1 MIKTDDQILLNLPE
15 QVDKNTKDIAG
26 LKNAF
31 VQKSIEDPTLSER
44 VSKLESETTSHSSA
58 INSNTNKIGILTTNT
73 NSIKE
78 DLEDTKSK
86 VATKIIYNEG
96 LKLVDKN
103 GSELSQETPIKL
115 GNGVK
120 YDSESNS
127 IIATN
132 LLDDIVDS
140 QGRKRYLKLNAEV
153 DANGFL
159 PNCDVSYNVAYLNG
173 YELNMTTFFKTNSS
187 ISEGF
192 ESWFI
197 GIVGMPNWV
206 YNKLITNYIPSKPSG
221 NTRTS
226 VGSFPIISCDDC
238 IQVGYVYIFKA
249 LGENNISSYA
259 TITKAI
265 PSGTMCR
272 FFATFVIDND

>member
-140 QGRKRYLKLNAEV
+140 QGRKRYLKLNARI
-153 DANGFL
+153 DYNGVL
-159 PNCDVSYNVAYLNG
+159 ATCDVSYNVAYLNG
-173 YELNMTTFFKTNSS
+173 YELNITTFFKTTSS
-187 ISEGF
+187 LSEALEG
-192 ESWFI
+192 WFMEVI
-197 GIVGMPNWV
+197 GMPNWV
-206 YNKLITNYIPSKPSG
+206 YKKLITNYIPSKPSG
-221 NTRTS
+221 NTRTC
-226 VGSFPIISCDDC
+226 VGSFPIISCGDC
-238 IQVGYVYIFKA
+238 TQVGYAYVFKA

-259 TITKAI
+259 TITKDI
-265 PSGTMCR
+265 PSETMCR
-272 FFATFVIDND
+272 FSASFTIDND

>member
-140 QGRKRYLKLNAEV
+140 QGRKRYLKLNTSV
-153 DANGFL
+153 SYHGIL
-159 PNCDVSYNVAYLNG
+159 YTSDVFYNVAYLNG
-173 YELNMTTFFKTNSS
+173 YELNITTFFKTKSS
-187 ISEGF
+187 LSEAL
-192 ESWFI
+192 EDWFTNVNDI
-197 GIVGMPNWV
+197 PNWV

-221 NTRTS
+221 NPRTC

-238 IQVGYVYIFKA
+238 TQVGYIYVLKGF
-249 LGENNISSYA
+249 GENKISLYA
-259 TITKAI
+259 TITKDI
-265 PSGTMCR
+265 PSETMCR
-272 FFATFVIDND
+272 FAASFTIDND